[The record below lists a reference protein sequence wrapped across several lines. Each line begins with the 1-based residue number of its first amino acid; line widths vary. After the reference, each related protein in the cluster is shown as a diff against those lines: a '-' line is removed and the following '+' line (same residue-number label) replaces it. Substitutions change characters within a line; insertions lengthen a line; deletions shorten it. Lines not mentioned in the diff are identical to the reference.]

1 MLVLA
6 GALTPA
12 LTHPSPNGLVGNS
25 CRWLHRPQFLLRS
38 SIVCSEQQQPEL
50 DERQAAIM
58 KAQGYA
64 WDPERRRWF
73 RGDPSTRVRRAA
85 ECRSGSRCARFVNA
99 DGSTAAC
106 GPAVCKG
113 IRELEGA
120 LQVARDAALGTDED
134 ETRAFNLELKDTLAA
149 PWAPYAWAAAQ
160 VGGGLLLAQAA
171 SAQGVALWPAS
182 LEATMGSVLLGL
194 AAAPPLVIAHRRLRK
209 VHAGAGVEGSAGQ
222 LERLLADSAIGSHA
236 LPSPWEFRLDEASAS
251 WRRLALLFE
260 LVATSNVNLALH
272 GVLQPSACR
281 AFSMGAEGPPG
292 APAAAVALILL
303 ASLPAV
309 SEAYFFGD
317 PLLDGLPAELAEC
330 ERLSRGA
337 ESLFLMKAAPSAG
350 PQEAAASAEALR
362 SLAAGWSARFGAEG
376 ASVANRATDAAL
388 AAAATVALT
397 GLAWQLSGGE
407 SMLAPL
413 LANAVATADAYLWSA
428 DPEAARASVKLPEA
442 CTGL

>member
-99 DGSTAAC
+99 DGSTAEC

-134 ETRAFNLELKDTLAA
+134 ETRAFNLELKDKLAA

-236 LPSPWEFRLDEASAS
+236 RPSPWEFRLDEASAS

-260 LVATSNVNLALH
+260 LVASSNVNLALH

-281 AFSMGAEGPPG
+281 AFQAFDAS
-292 APAAAVALILL
+292 VAFR
-303 ASLPAV
+303 AFS
-309 SEAYFFGD
+309 
-317 PLLDGLPAELAEC
+317 
-330 ERLSRGA
+330 
-337 ESLFLMKAAPSAG
+337 
-350 PQEAAASAEALR
+350 AAASAA
-362 SLAAGWSARFGAEG
+362 SAFSAAF
-376 ASVANRATDAAL
+376 RAFRAFS
-388 AAAATVALT
+388 AAAAMSFSFFFRSRRPSWRAFKKKWYASLT
-397 GLAWQLSGGE
+397 FVYRPAAPSLSSGF
-407 SMLAPL
+407 L
-413 LANAVATADAYLWSA
+413 L
-428 DPEAARASVKLPEA
+428 
-442 CTGL
+442 G